1 MIHNDAYPL
10 ATPSQAA
17 ALATLAH
24 LDQTVQ
30 RVHRLKQWPRKLATA
45 LEGLGVTT
53 YPTDTYFFLADFTPD
68 TAKAIAEALAA
79 QHILVKPLDV
89 PRLEPGFMRMTTAVP
104 EDNAKVL
111 RALRD
116 FFTAHPR

>member
-1 MIHNDAYPL
+1 MLLEVATRFAIRLAVRLRMQSRLKAPI

-17 ALATLAH
+17 ALA
-24 LDQTVQ
+24 
-30 RVHRLKQWPRKLATA
+30 PF
-45 LEGLGVTT
+45 
-53 YPTDTYFFLADFTPD
+53 TYFSQADFSPYTG
-68 TAKAIAEALAA
+68 KAIAEALAA